1 MKRIGD
7 RKMFKYVGKRN
18 PEDSFDLT
26 IEVVFMH
33 DIYTDM
39 VDHTIPLRHIV
50 RHSSTGMEWGYN
62 GSGPS
67 DTALSMLVDFLVR
80 KGYLSNGDKEKALTK
95 YVGPFYMDFRDKYIA
110 RAEREGFEITDK
122 QIENFLKGRGAI

>member
-1 MKRIGD
+1 
-7 RKMFKYVGKRN
+7 
-18 PEDSFDLT
+18 
-26 IEVVFMH
+26 MH